1 MLRKTQTQVGENAPP
16 SRNLLSSC
24 YMISAYM
31 QLVVRVGELPA
42 PAHGPAPLA
51 DRGHPLPRRRL
62 HHLALP
68 RHPPGCYHFV

>member
-1 MLRKTQTQVGENAPP
+1 
-16 SRNLLSSC
+16 
-24 YMISAYM
+24 MISAYM